1 MGELDTELIHELV
14 KGDFVFFL
22 AGLTGFSSIKFVFEC
37 LERLTEKDGGDKDG
51 SAAASAFD
59 SNGLSLH
66 FIKVVTEVL
75 AKFCCSGSCC
85 YVLNVHYV
93 QSEGFG

>member
-1 MGELDTELIHELV
+1 M
-14 KGDFVFFL
+14 
-22 AGLTGFSSIKFVFEC
+22 AGLTGFSSIKFVFERFEC
-37 LERLTEKDGGDKDG
+37 LIEKDGGDKDG

-66 FIKVVTEVL
+66 FVKVVAEVL

-85 YVLNVHYV
+85 HVLNVHYV
-93 QSEGFG
+93 QGEGYG